1 MMRPILNQPKL
12 TLNQKMR
19 TTPNQKRLKLDQLL
33 EEAEGWK
40 EEAEEAVEL
49 AEDRSKLKK
58 VLGGKISLTDTPLL

>member
-1 MMRPILNQPKL
+1 MLRPILNQPKL

-33 EEAEGWK
+33 EEAE
-40 EEAEEAVEL
+40 EAVKL
-49 AEDRSKLKK
+49 AEDQSKLKK